1 MRGTESTDRKGI
13 YRTQCNTSQTLPSSN
28 MIYVFIFSFLS
39 GALFITFL
47 ALTNI
52 AKERE
57 EYSQA
62 FQKLRL
68 SMHCVA
74 TKWLVTEKTQANC
87 LICLVEQVG
96 SIEAVLEGA
105 KGAQNIAIIR
115 DLVEI
120 KSHLS
125 TLHHILKTVKKDIGV
140 IGAAAGMMDQD

>member
-1 MRGTESTDRKGI
+1 
-13 YRTQCNTSQTLPSSN
+13 
-28 MIYVFIFSFLS
+28 MIYVFIFGFIS

-47 ALTNI
+47 ALTNV

-62 FQKLRL
+62 FWKLRL

-74 TKWLVTEKTQANC
+74 TEQPVTEKTQADC
-87 LICLVEQVG
+87 LIHLVEQID

-125 TLHHILKTVKKDIGV
+125 TLHHILKTVKKDIGL
-140 IGAAAGMMDQD
+140 IGAVAGMMDQD

>member
-1 MRGTESTDRKGI
+1 
-13 YRTQCNTSQTLPSSN
+13 
-28 MIYVFIFSFLS
+28 MIYVFIFGFLS

-47 ALTNI
+47 ALTNV

-57 EYSQA
+57 EYTQA

-68 SMHCVA
+68 SMHRVA
-74 TKWLVTEKTQANC
+74 TERPVTEKTQADC
-87 LICLVEQVG
+87 LIRLVEQVD

-125 TLHHILKTVKKDIGV
+125 TLHHILKTVKKDIGL
-140 IGAAAGMMDQD
+140 IGAAAEMMVQD

>member
-1 MRGTESTDRKGI
+1 
-13 YRTQCNTSQTLPSSN
+13 
-28 MIYVFIFSFLS
+28 MIYVFIFSFIP
-39 GALFITFL
+39 GTLFITFL
-47 ALTNI
+47 ALTNV

-62 FQKLRL
+62 FWKLWL

-74 TKWLVTEKTQANC
+74 TEQPVTKKTQADC
-87 LICLVEQVG
+87 LIRLVEQVD

-120 KSHLS
+120 KLHLS
-125 TLHHILKTVKKDIGV
+125 TLHHILKPVKKDIGL

>member
-1 MRGTESTDRKGI
+1 
-13 YRTQCNTSQTLPSSN
+13 
-28 MIYVFIFSFLS
+28 MIYVFIFGFLS

-47 ALTNI
+47 ALTNV

-57 EYSQA
+57 EYTQA

-68 SMHCVA
+68 SMHRVA
-74 TKWLVTEKTQANC
+74 TEWPVTEKTQADC
-87 LICLVEQVG
+87 LIRLVEQVD

-125 TLHHILKTVKKDIGV
+125 TLHHILKTVKKDIGL
-140 IGAAAGMMDQD
+140 IGAAAEMMVQD